1 MDVSSLFAAA
11 PSQARE
17 LQSDANGVESTGD
30 AVLAN
35 TQETA
40 GQNAF
45 QIILFMYIL
54 YKFICCCCRPAA
66 CDAHQ
71 LREEKEE
78 EEKTKEEFFFCFS
91 QKKVTQELLLLLHW
105 IIYLMADLLHI
116 AHVVEASQL
125 LPAGQRTPAGINVF
139 LQSF

>member
-30 AVLAN
+30 AVLAS

-45 QIILFMYIL
+45 QIILFMYIF

-78 EEKTKEEFFFCFS
+78 EEKTKEEFFF
-91 QKKVTQELLLLLHW
+91 LLFTKEGNTR
-105 IIYLMADLLHI
+105 IIVITTLNHLFD
-116 AHVVEASQL
+116 
-125 LPAGQRTPAGINVF
+125 G
-139 LQSF
+139 

>member
-30 AVLAN
+30 AVLAS

-91 QKKVTQELLLLLHW
+91 QKKVTQELLLLLH
-105 IIYLMADLLHI
+105 
-116 AHVVEASQL
+116 
-125 LPAGQRTPAGINVF
+125 
-139 LQSF
+139 